1 MKMNKYHN
9 KITYTFGRKFDSKK
23 ERDRY
28 FVLLD
33 MMNKGEITEL
43 ELQKKFELQ
52 GSFIDNDGKKQRAIT
67 YIVDFFYYD
76 NKLDCY
82 VAEDVKSK
90 ATRKDTV
97 YRIKS
102 KMFMYQYP
110 NIAFKEVL

>member
-1 MKMNKYHN
+1 MKINKYRN

-33 MMNKGEITEL
+33 MMNKGEITRL
-43 ELQKKFELQ
+43 DLQKRFELQ
-52 GSFIDNDGKKQRAIT
+52 EGFTYHGKKQRAIT

-76 NKLDCY
+76 NKLKCY

-90 ATRKDTV
+90 ATRQDST
-97 YRIKS
+97 YRIKC
-102 KMFMYQYP
+102 KMFMYKYP
-110 NIAFKEVL
+110 DILFKEVL